1 MRHINYLVL
10 LLVACSVG
18 ACSSPKNDTKDA
30 YPMFWTW
37 LDYQPGMNFD
47 SICTIMNEAGI
58 DGVMLNA
65 PTPDDY
71 RAAIPIAQKH
81 GIEVYAWLWT
91 MNPEHDRD
99 AILKEHPEWFSV
111 NRNGQSLADTTAY
124 VDYYKFMCPA
134 LPEVREFIKKKI
146 KECDNEKYY
155 YELIEELEQLVYLE
169 STRQNR
175 EFYIMIFIKD
185 TEEKESIKR
194 TLFRSQNIAVQ
205 LIPLDLEKKLKIL
218 FKLNNPNTKL
228 M

>member
-1 MRHINYLVL
+1 MAVRKFDDIKIEKEKKNIKVKLTKEEKKIKKEEKKQKRLELKEIRKANKDVLASTKELLGFVDVDDDDSIIMKNGYLDIFQID
-10 LLVACSVG
+10 S
-18 ACSSPKNDTKDA
+18 KDIYSLTDVETTMNIYNFIA
-30 YPMFWTW
+30 FLRSYPFDIKLIT
-37 LDYQPGMNFD
+37 MNFPVN
-47 SICTIMNEAGI
+47 T
-58 DGVMLNA
+58 
-65 PTPDDY
+65 
-71 RAAIPIAQKH
+71 
-81 GIEVYAWLWT
+81 
-91 MNPEHDRD
+91 
-99 AILKEHPEWFSV
+99 LK
-111 NRNGQSLADTTAY
+111 QQ
-124 VDYYKFMCPA
+124 
-134 LPEVREFIKKKI
+134 EFIKKKI

>member
-1 MRHINYLVL
+1 MAVRKFDDIKIEKEKKNIKVKLTKEEKKIKKEEKKQKKLELKEIRKANKDVLASTKELLGFVDVDDDDSIIMKNGYLDIFQID
-10 LLVACSVG
+10 S
-18 ACSSPKNDTKDA
+18 KDIYSLTDVETTMNIYNFISFLRS
-30 YPMFWTW
+30 YPFDIKLIT
-37 LDYQPGMNFD
+37 MNFPVN
-47 SICTIMNEAGI
+47 T
-58 DGVMLNA
+58 
-65 PTPDDY
+65 
-71 RAAIPIAQKH
+71 
-81 GIEVYAWLWT
+81 
-91 MNPEHDRD
+91 
-99 AILKEHPEWFSV
+99 LK
-111 NRNGQSLADTTAY
+111 QQ
-124 VDYYKFMCPA
+124 
-134 LPEVREFIKKKI
+134 EFIKKKI

>member
-1 MRHINYLVL
+1 MAVRKFDDIKIEKEKKNIKVKLTKEEKKIKKEEKKQKKLELKEIRKGNKDVLASTKELLGFVDVDDDDSIIMKNGYLDIFQID
-10 LLVACSVG
+10 S
-18 ACSSPKNDTKDA
+18 KDIYSLTDVETTMNIYNFIA
-30 YPMFWTW
+30 FLRSYPFDIKLIT
-37 LDYQPGMNFD
+37 MNFPVN
-47 SICTIMNEAGI
+47 T
-58 DGVMLNA
+58 
-65 PTPDDY
+65 
-71 RAAIPIAQKH
+71 
-81 GIEVYAWLWT
+81 
-91 MNPEHDRD
+91 
-99 AILKEHPEWFSV
+99 LK
-111 NRNGQSLADTTAY
+111 QQ
-124 VDYYKFMCPA
+124 
-134 LPEVREFIKKKI
+134 EFIKKKI

>member
-1 MRHINYLVL
+1 MVVRKFDDIKIEKEKKNIKVKLTKEEKKIKKEEKKQKKLELKEIRKANKDVL
-10 LLVACSVG
+10 AS
-18 ACSSPKNDTKDA
+18 TKDLLGFVDVDDDDSIIMKNGYLDIFQIDSKDIYSLTDVETTLNIYNFIA
-30 YPMFWTW
+30 FLRSYPFDIKLIT
-37 LDYQPGMNFD
+37 MNFPVN
-47 SICTIMNEAGI
+47 T
-58 DGVMLNA
+58 
-65 PTPDDY
+65 
-71 RAAIPIAQKH
+71 
-81 GIEVYAWLWT
+81 
-91 MNPEHDRD
+91 
-99 AILKEHPEWFSV
+99 LK
-111 NRNGQSLADTTAY
+111 QQ
-124 VDYYKFMCPA
+124 
-134 LPEVREFIKKKI
+134 EFIKKKI
-146 KECDNEKYY
+146 KECDNKKYY

>member
-1 MRHINYLVL
+1 MAVRKFDDIKIEKEKKNIKVKLTKEEKKIKKEEKKQKKLELKEIRKANKDVLASTKELLGFVDVDDDDSIIMKNGYLDIFQID
-10 LLVACSVG
+10 S
-18 ACSSPKNDTKDA
+18 KDIYSLTDVETTMNIYNFIA
-30 YPMFWTW
+30 FLRSYPFDIKLIT
-37 LDYQPGMNFD
+37 MNFPVN
-47 SICTIMNEAGI
+47 T
-58 DGVMLNA
+58 
-65 PTPDDY
+65 
-71 RAAIPIAQKH
+71 
-81 GIEVYAWLWT
+81 
-91 MNPEHDRD
+91 
-99 AILKEHPEWFSV
+99 LK
-111 NRNGQSLADTTAY
+111 QQ
-124 VDYYKFMCPA
+124 
-134 LPEVREFIKKKI
+134 EFIKKKI

>member
-1 MRHINYLVL
+1 MAVRKFDDIKIEKEKKNIKVKLTKEEKKIKKEEKKQKKLELKVIRKANKDVLASTKELLGFVDVDDDDSIIMKNGYLDIFQID
-10 LLVACSVG
+10 S
-18 ACSSPKNDTKDA
+18 KDIYSLTDVETTMNIYNFIA
-30 YPMFWTW
+30 FLRSYPFDIKLIT
-37 LDYQPGMNFD
+37 MNFPVN
-47 SICTIMNEAGI
+47 T
-58 DGVMLNA
+58 
-65 PTPDDY
+65 
-71 RAAIPIAQKH
+71 
-81 GIEVYAWLWT
+81 
-91 MNPEHDRD
+91 
-99 AILKEHPEWFSV
+99 LK
-111 NRNGQSLADTTAY
+111 QQ
-124 VDYYKFMCPA
+124 
-134 LPEVREFIKKKI
+134 EFIKKKI